1 MCRPEEEGC
10 TMIAKTARIL
20 MIAGALAL
28 TVTAALPASA
38 KGTPVTKSGAC
49 SGASHWK
56 LKLKADNSRIEVQFE
71 VDSNVNGQT
80 WHVRMLENGSAIFN
94 GNRITRAP
102 SGSFEVRKL
111 AADTAGTD
119 HFRAR
124 AVNAATGES
133 CVGVASI

>member
-1 MCRPEEEGC
+1 MCRPNEEGW

-28 TVTAALPASA
+28 TVTASAPASA
-38 KGTPVTKSGAC
+38 KGNPVIKSGAC
-49 SGASHWK
+49 SANSHWK
-56 LKLKADNSRIEVQFE
+56 LKLKPDNGRIEVQFE

-80 WHVRMLENGSAIFN
+80 WHVRILENGSSIFA
-94 GNRITRAP
+94 GNRVTRAP

-111 AADTAGTD
+111 AANTAGKD
-119 HFRAR
+119 GFRAR
-124 AVNAATGES
+124 AVNAASGET